1 MNMSKKDF
9 FFNILNGM
17 AIGIVVSLVTSA
29 LLGEIL
35 KFLGRYS
42 EVFLIIG
49 NAVNSFQLITS
60 VIIGVLAGINL
71 KFDGIR
77 SVILGGAA
85 LIGSGALL
93 FEESGIRIQGMGD
106 LINVL
111 VTLII
116 AAAIIVL
123 IGDKLGS
130 LNIVFLPFLG
140 GVVPGLIGL
149 MILPYSQAVTT
160 ALGDV
165 IARFTE
171 LNPLLMAILIC
182 VFYSALLATPISL
195 VAIAT
200 VVSLSGLASGA
211 ANLGILTACMTFLFG
226 SIGVN
231 NKGTIIALI
240 IGTGKMMMPV
250 YFKHPIIA
258 VPLII
263 NGIIV
268 GATGYFMNVQGTP
281 MSAGFGHTGLVG
293 PINSLALMDGS
304 TSINILK
311 LTIAYL
317 IVPVIA
323 AFIVNKLCLK
333 FLPNYTKEMFL
344 FKP

>member
-42 EVFLIIG
+42 EVFITIG

-77 SVILGGAA
+77 SVVLGGAA

-171 LNPLLMAILIC
+171 LNPLLMTILIC

-211 ANLGILTACMTFLFG
+211 ANLGI
-226 SIGVN
+226 
-231 NKGTIIALI
+231 
-240 IGTGKMMMPV
+240 
-250 YFKHPIIA
+250 
-258 VPLII
+258 
-263 NGIIV
+263 
-268 GATGYFMNVQGTP
+268 
-281 MSAGFGHTGLVG
+281 
-293 PINSLALMDGS
+293 
-304 TSINILK
+304 
-311 LTIAYL
+311 
-317 IVPVIA
+317 
-323 AFIVNKLCLK
+323 
-333 FLPNYTKEMFL
+333 
-344 FKP
+344 

>member
-42 EVFLIIG
+42 EVFITIG

-116 AAAIIVL
+116 AAAIIR
-123 IGDKLGS
+123 DRKS
-130 LNIVFLPFLG
+130 
-140 GVVPGLIGL
+140 VV
-149 MILPYSQAVTT
+149 
-160 ALGDV
+160 
-165 IARFTE
+165 
-171 LNPLLMAILIC
+171 
-182 VFYSALLATPISL
+182 
-195 VAIAT
+195 
-200 VVSLSGLASGA
+200 
-211 ANLGILTACMTFLFG
+211 
-226 SIGVN
+226 
-231 NKGTIIALI
+231 
-240 IGTGKMMMPV
+240 
-250 YFKHPIIA
+250 
-258 VPLII
+258 
-263 NGIIV
+263 
-268 GATGYFMNVQGTP
+268 
-281 MSAGFGHTGLVG
+281 
-293 PINSLALMDGS
+293 
-304 TSINILK
+304 
-311 LTIAYL
+311 
-317 IVPVIA
+317 
-323 AFIVNKLCLK
+323 
-333 FLPNYTKEMFL
+333 
-344 FKP
+344 

>member
-1 MNMSKKDF
+1 MKMSKKDF

-17 AIGIVVSLVTSA
+17 AIGIVVALVTSA

-35 KFLGRYS
+35 KFFGRYS
-42 EVFLIIG
+42 DVFITVG
-49 NAVNSFQLITS
+49 NAVSSFQLITS
-60 VIIGVLAGINL
+60 VIIGVLAGMNL

-85 LIGSGALL
+85 LIGSGALV
-93 FEESGIRIQGMGD
+93 FEETGVRLQGMGD

-111 VTLII
+111 ITLII
-116 AAAIIVL
+116 AAAIIVF

-149 MILPYSQAVTT
+149 MILPYSKLVTT
-160 ALGDV
+160 SLGEL
-165 IARFTE
+165 IAHFTD
-171 LNPLLMAILIC
+171 LNPLLMTILIC
-182 VFYSALLATPISL
+182 VFYSAFLATPISL

-226 SIGVN
+226 SIGIN

-250 YFKHPIIA
+250 YFKNPIIA
-258 VPLII
+258 VPLVI

-304 TSINILK
+304 TSMNIAK
-311 LTIAYL
+311 LTVAYL

-323 AFIVNKLCLK
+323 AFIVDKLCLK
-333 FLPNYTKEMFL
+333 FLPKYTREMFL